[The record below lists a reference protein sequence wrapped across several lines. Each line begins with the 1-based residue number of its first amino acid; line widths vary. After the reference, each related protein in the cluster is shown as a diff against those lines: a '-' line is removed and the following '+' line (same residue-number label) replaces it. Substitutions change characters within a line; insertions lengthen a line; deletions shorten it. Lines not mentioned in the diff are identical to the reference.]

1 VTIPFVD
8 AQMLSALELLHYCK
22 RFENSLFAFLFER
35 PSQCSEVLMDL
46 RVLMAAQIRQI
57 IFCSSDPSLAP
68 MLATWNRSGNRFSI
82 LETRIE
88 DLNTKV
94 FLDKVQAD
102 VTAGN
107 APFITIT
114 DLPESGEAR
123 KEAESKIVQSAVT
136 LGAEKIFFP
145 GGQPCLTIN
154 GKNRTYP
161 TITEVREALARGDS
175 FNISR
180 ERLEFLVEQQE
191 LHGVDL
197 VLVEARRGSI
207 YEEVFTHAGSGT
219 LFTREYPNIL
229 RSADESDVRDI
240 MALMQ
245 PYIAE
250 GSLKPMREEEVLA
263 IARSFTV
270 YSVNGQIVAAA
281 ALINY
286 GDSCELAKLST
297 LPRFQ
302 ARGRAR
308 ALVRAILDRA
318 KEEGKRS
325 VFALTV
331 QPFVGE
337 FFERVGFKPVP
348 REELPEEWRAGYDF
362 SRDSKA
368 YLYRFY

>member
-22 RFENSLFAFLFER
+22 RFENTLFAFVFER
-35 PSQCSEVLMDL
+35 ASQCSEVVMDL
-46 RVLMAAQIRQI
+46 RVIMAAQIRQI
-57 IFCSSDPSLAP
+57 IFCASDPSLAP
-68 MLATWNRSGNRFSI
+68 MLTTWNRSGNRFSI
-82 LETRIE
+82 LEASVE
-88 DLNTKV
+88 DLNSQV
-94 FLDKVQAD
+94 FIDQVKAEF
-102 VTAGN
+102 ASGH
-107 APFITIT
+107 APFVTIT
-114 DLPESGEAR
+114 DLPESGEFR
-123 KEAESKIVQSAVT
+123 KEAEAKIIQSAVT
-136 LGAEKIFFP
+136 FGAEKIFFP

-154 GKNRTYP
+154 GKSRTYP
-161 TITEVREALARGDS
+161 TISEVREALARRDS

-191 LHGVDL
+191 SYEIDL

-229 RSADESDVRDI
+229 RSANESDVRDI

-281 ALINY
+281 ALVEY

-318 KEEGKRS
+318 KESGKRS

-331 QPFVGE
+331 QPYVGE

-348 REELPEEWRAGYDF
+348 RDVLPDEWKAGYDF

-368 YLYRFY
+368 YQFIF